1 MWFRVQFFVLQFFY
15 KLFTKGDNS
24 SIAECTSRWTREGA
38 TMEAFDPPI
47 LASVPQAY
55 PASAALCFHFVFQ
68 VLKIDCEIG
77 EGTGNIEERFQS
89 ISVGKYATSNRM
101 SLKTCIDR
109 CELK

>member
-1 MWFRVQFFVLQFFY
+1 
-15 KLFTKGDNS
+15 
-24 SIAECTSRWTREGA
+24 
-38 TMEAFDPPI
+38 MEAFYPPN

-89 ISVGKYATSNRM
+89 ISVGKYATSNQM
-101 SLKTCIDR
+101 SLKTCINH
-109 CELK
+109 CELELRERPENPERAVASRVHAKRNHGTKSPLIPE